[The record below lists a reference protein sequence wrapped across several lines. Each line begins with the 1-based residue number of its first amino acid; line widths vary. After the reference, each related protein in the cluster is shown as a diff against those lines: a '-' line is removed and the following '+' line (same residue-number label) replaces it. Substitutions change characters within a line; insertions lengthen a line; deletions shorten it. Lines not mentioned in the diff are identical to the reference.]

1 MKLCILGYLRPEL
14 NFTSLEALINAI
26 KKDIDDAKN
35 NLDNVLIYEK
45 YRTSEFFKN

>member
-35 NLDNVLIYEK
+35 NLDNEIYEK